1 MLSTCSSYEKSNRL
15 LSDSRYTIGD
25 NIQKLERKLGRNT
38 GKDTPFTLQQ
48 NSKCQNKLTY
58 VPNPKKNKHYIG

>member
-15 LSDSRYTIGD
+15 LSDSGYTIGD

-38 GKDTPFTLQQ
+38 GKDTPLHF
-48 NSKCQNKLTY
+48 NKIAS
-58 VPNPKKNKHYIG
+58 VRIN